1 MLFHDTRNKRVVKN
15 ENTRDFCRWK
25 IGTAYLPAVVPFPL
39 MAGNAELH

>member
-25 IGTAYLPAVVPFPL
+25 IGTAYLTAVCALPP
-39 MAGNAELH
+39 MAGSAELH